1 MADDTPNGRD
11 VPPDLSRLAD
21 RLADDTSSSSGNVRS
36 DRGARGK
43 AFGGALKVSSEM
55 IAGIAL
61 GGGAGWLLD
70 DWLDTSPTLLI
81 ICVGLGFA
89 AGLRNVFRTA
99 QGFSRRQP
107 DQEQNPPP
115 QDPPSGT

>member
-1 MADDTPNGRD
+1 
-11 VPPDLSRLAD
+11 
-21 RLADDTSSSSGNVRS
+21 
-36 DRGARGK
+36 
-43 AFGGALKVSSEM
+43 M